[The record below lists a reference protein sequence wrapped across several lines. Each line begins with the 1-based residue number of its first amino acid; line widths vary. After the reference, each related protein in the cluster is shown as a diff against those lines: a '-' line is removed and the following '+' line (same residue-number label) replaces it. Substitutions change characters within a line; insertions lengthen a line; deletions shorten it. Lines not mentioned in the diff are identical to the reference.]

1 MRFSNTAP
9 RFQRMLYV
17 IWVKINQLEVSTCV
31 GGCTHTRAS
40 APTQG
45 HARAQVFPTLYPVAD
60 TMRFHPLMMN
70 YKPDGQKPVTN
81 KKNDMK
87 DKQSIH
93 EKAIRLIEGG
103 IVDVDGHS
111 VKLVN
116 VPDMFDTCNSCE
128 MDCLCHIGTEMYYV
142 CIECVGISKKNC
154 ILELVTSSS
163 DRL

>member
-1 MRFSNTAP
+1 M
-9 RFQRMLYV
+9 
-17 IWVKINQLEVSTCV
+17 KINQLDVSTRV
-31 GGCTHTRAS
+31 GRCTHTRAS

-45 HARAQVFPTLYPVAD
+45 HTRALVFSTLHPVAV
-60 TMRFHPLMMN
+60 TKRFHHLTISC
-70 YKPDGQKPVTN
+70 KPDGRKPVTN

-93 EKAIRLIEGG
+93 EKAIRLIKGG
-103 IVDVDGHS
+103 IVNVDGHS

-154 ILELVTSSS
+154 ILEHVTSSS
-163 DRL
+163 NRP

>member
-1 MRFSNTAP
+1 
-9 RFQRMLYV
+9 
-17 IWVKINQLEVSTCV
+17 
-31 GGCTHTRAS
+31 
-40 APTQG
+40 
-45 HARAQVFPTLYPVAD
+45 
-60 TMRFHPLMMN
+60 
-70 YKPDGQKPVTN
+70 
-81 KKNDMK
+81 MK

-154 ILELVTSSS
+154 ILKLVTSPRYARGFSMRDEHAESGQCDCQTMGGLVYSS
-163 DRL
+163 TRNQCAPVICAGWNHGRADFN

>member
-1 MRFSNTAP
+1 MG
-9 RFQRMLYV
+9 
-17 IWVKINQLEVSTCV
+17 E
-31 GGCTHTRAS
+31 CTRTRAG
-40 APTQG
+40 APMRGYT
-45 HARAQVFPTLYPVAD
+45 RAQVSLPLHPVAD
-60 TMRFHPLMMN
+60 TTRFHPGMISC
-70 YKPDGQKPVTN
+70 KPDGEKPVTS

-163 DRL
+163 NRT

>member
-1 MRFSNTAP
+1 MVS
-9 RFQRMLYV
+9 V
-17 IWVKINQLEVSTCV
+17 IWVKINQLDVSTCV
-31 GGCTHTRAS
+31 GRCTHTRAS

-45 HARAQVFPTLYPVAD
+45 HARAQVFPPLYPVAD
-60 TMRFHPLMMN
+60 TMRFHPYPVS

-116 VPDMFDTCNSCE
+116 VPDMFYTCNSCE
-128 MDCLCHIGTEMYYV
+128 MDSICHNETEMCEV
-142 CIECVGISKKNC
+142 CIKCVEISKKNC
-154 ILELVTSSS
+154 ILELVTSSNNRS
-163 DRL
+163 

>member
-1 MRFSNTAP
+1 M
-9 RFQRMLYV
+9 
-17 IWVKINQLEVSTCV
+17 

-40 APTQG
+40 VPVQG
-45 HARAQVFPTLYPVAD
+45 CTRAHALTTLYPVAD
-60 TMRFHPLMMN
+60 TMRFHPYMMSC
-70 YKPDGQKPVTN
+70 KPDGRKPVTN

-128 MDCLCHIGTEMYYV
+128 MDCLCHIGTEMYYT

-154 ILELVTSSS
+154 ILELVTLDSI
-163 DRL
+163 LP

>member
-1 MRFSNTAP
+1 M
-9 RFQRMLYV
+9 
-17 IWVKINQLEVSTCV
+17 

-45 HARAQVFPTLYPVAD
+45 HTRAQGSPPLYPVAD
-60 TMRFHPLMMN
+60 TTRFHP
-70 YKPDGQKPVTN
+70 YPISCKPDGRKPVSN

-116 VPDMFDTCNSCE
+116 VPDGFDTCNSCE
-128 MDCLCHIGTEMYYV
+128 MDCLCHIGTEMCYV

-154 ILELVTSSS
+154 ILKFVTSSRNRS
-163 DRL
+163 

>member
-1 MRFSNTAP
+1 M
-9 RFQRMLYV
+9 
-17 IWVKINQLEVSTCV
+17 

-40 APTQG
+40 APVQG
-45 HARAQVFPTLYPVAD
+45 RTCAHALATLYPVAV
-60 TMRFHPLMMN
+60 TMRFHPYPIS
-70 YKPDGQKPVTN
+70 YKPDGRKPVTN

-93 EKAIRLIEGG
+93 EKAIRLTEGG

-154 ILELVTSSS
+154 ILKLVTTSS
-163 DRL
+163 DRI